1 MIGRKKKMVF
11 YTICCLLASY
21 HQLKVRDF
29 KSGLSRKFWIQ
40 RTKQI
45 ISSDWFWACCVR
57 EIRLFPHTAIV
68 SKSLQWWEHKQ
79 STGKGIFSVFKQT
92 NKQKKSQPSSVVVE
106 SVWFHKHYTSHVEST
121 VLINTSWPPPGGK
134 NQYILVFCRIVLRQ
148 FSSVLQH
155 SITM

>member
-1 MIGRKKKMVF
+1 MF
-11 YTICCLLASY
+11 YITYCLPASY

-45 ISSDWFWACCVR
+45 ISTDWFWACCVR

-68 SKSLQWWEHKQ
+68 SKSLQWWEPKQ
-79 STGKGIFSVFKQT
+79 STEKDIFSVFKQ
-92 NKQKKSQPSSVVVE
+92 KKKSQPSSVVVE
-106 SVWFHKHYTSHVEST
+106 GVWFHKHYTSHIESI

-134 NQYILVFCRIVLRQ
+134 KQYILVFCRIVLRH

-155 SITM
+155 SITL